1 MLELENRRSRNELQE
16 RFGTL
21 QSDYKLL
28 QLELENQTSC
38 KDSQNERADEAIAKQ
53 TQLEQSTRKLKATL
67 EKL

>member
-53 TQLEQSTRKLKATL
+53 TQLEQSTRKLKVTL